1 MIIDYQIE
9 IDYEDA
15 KTKELVERVDGY
27 LTKFQTA
34 EDLVKGKKLYDEM
47 IERYSKLSIAR
58 PEYHKMMLVNDV
70 VEEHG
75 FASICTFKGAMA
87 QIRRTGA
94 VNLQT
99 CTVFILDIQKKDD
112 EDIAAIQAFKF
123 KVYPKINPKP
133 YE

>member
-34 EDLVKGKKLYDEM
+34 EDLVKGKELYDDM
-47 IERYSKLSIAR
+47 IEQISKLSKSR
-58 PEYHKMMLVNDV
+58 PEYSKMMLVNDLV
-70 VEEHG
+70 QEHG
-75 FASICTFKGAMA
+75 FASICTFKGVMA

-94 VNLQT
+94 VNLKT
-99 CTVFILDIQKKDD
+99 CTVLILDINKKDG
-112 EDIAAIQAFKF
+112 EDVAAIQAFKF